1 MADVPDS
8 EAKTP
13 RYWLVAIQI
22 LLAFVLLA
30 AVAAPR
36 IVARLSDV
44 EAKNAALSP
53 VRSTTERDT
62 STDWIAWVLAG
73 VLVLPLPILASH
85 WWCRRESTEEP

>member
-1 MADVPDS
+1 MADVSDS
-8 EAKTP
+8 EAKSP
-13 RYWLVAIQI
+13 RFWLVAIQI

-44 EAKNAALSP
+44 ETKNAAISAD
-53 VRSTTERDT
+53 RSATERDT
-62 STDWIAWVLAG
+62 SADWIAWVLAG
-73 VLVLPLPILASH
+73 VLVLPLPILATH